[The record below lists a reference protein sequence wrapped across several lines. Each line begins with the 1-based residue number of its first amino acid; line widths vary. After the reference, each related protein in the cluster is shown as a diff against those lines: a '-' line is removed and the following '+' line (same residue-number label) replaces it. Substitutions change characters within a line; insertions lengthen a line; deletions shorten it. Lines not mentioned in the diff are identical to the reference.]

1 MLSENILLPDMHN
14 MDNLG
19 NKVIREAQ
27 EVLRARL
34 PDGWWTE
41 LDEAGDAR
49 DDKGAGAR
57 LQVSGPDGRSACLAV
72 YSRRSLQPRG
82 VLVLRAHL
90 QHFPPNSSV
99 VVAPYLSPSVR
110 ERLAEAGFGFVD
122 LTGNVRVVLSRPGL
136 FIEASGADVNP
147 DRSARPSRSLRGG
160 KAGRIVRALIDRE
173 EPSGVRA
180 LAAITGVNPG
190 YVSRIVAL
198 LDDQALIE
206 RSGRG
211 RIVSVDWP
219 RLLERWSQDAPLP
232 SRGTQTMCLE
242 PRGLAALISGLG
254 TSSLR
259 YAVTGTLAVSEL
271 APVAAAHL
279 AVVYVDDVHAAVSA
293 LDLRIAERGANV
305 MLIEPEDEWV
315 FEGRILRN
323 GLSAVAIS
331 QAAADLLTSP
341 GRGPAEAEALIA
353 WMRDNERAWRG

>member
-1 MLSENILLPDMHN
+1 MRNIANQD
-14 MDNLG
+14 
-19 NKVIREAQ
+19 NKVIRDAQ

-34 PDGWWTE
+34 PDGWRAD
-41 LDEAGDAR
+41 LDAADGAR
-49 DDKGAGAR
+49 DDKGADAR
-57 LQVSGPDGRSACLAV
+57 LRVSGPDGRSACLAIYLKRV
-72 YSRRSLQPRG
+72 LQPRG
-82 VLVLRAHL
+82 VLVLRAYL
-90 QHFPPNSSV
+90 QHLAADNSM

-110 ERLAEAGFGFVD
+110 ERLVEAGLGFVD
-122 LTGNVRVVLSRPGL
+122 LTGNVRVALSRPGL

-147 DRSARPSRSLRGG
+147 DRAARPSRSLRGG
-160 KAGRIVRALIDRE
+160 KAGRIVRALLDRE

-180 LAAITGVNPG
+180 LAAATGVDPG
-190 YVSRIVAL
+190 YVSRIVTL

-219 RLLERWSQDAPLP
+219 RLLDRWSQDAPLS

-242 PRGLAALISGLG
+242 PRGLSELTSRLG
-254 TSSLR
+254 TSGLR

-279 AVVYVDDVHAAVSA
+279 AVVYVDDVHVAVSA
-293 LDLRIAERGANV
+293 LGLRIAERGANV

-315 FEGRILRN
+315 FEGRVLRN
-323 GLSAVAIS
+323 GLSTAAVS

-353 WMRDNERAWRG
+353 WMGENERAWRG

>member
-1 MLSENILLPDMHN
+1 MAFE
-14 MDNLG
+14 DN
-19 NKVIREAQ
+19 KMIRDAQ

-34 PDGWWTE
+34 PDGWRAD
-41 LDEAGDAR
+41 LDEADRAR
-49 DDKGAGAR
+49 DDKGADAR
-57 LQVSGPDGRSACLAV
+57 LLVSGPDASSARLAV

-82 VLVLRAHL
+82 VLVLRAQL
-90 QHFPPNSSV
+90 QDFPEDDSM
-99 VVAPYLSPSVR
+99 VVAPYLSPLVR
-110 ERLAEAGFGFVD
+110 ERLVEAGLGFVD
-122 LTGNVRVVLSRPGL
+122 LTGNVRIALSRPGL
-136 FIEASGADVNP
+136 FIEANGADVNP
-147 DRSARPSRSLRGG
+147 VRSARPSRSLRGG

-211 RIVSVDWP
+211 RVVSVDWP
-219 RLLERWSQDAPLP
+219 RLLERWSQDAPLS

-242 PRGLAALISGLG
+242 PRGLAELTMRLH

-279 AVVYVDDVHAAVSA
+279 AVVYVDDARAAVST

-315 FEGRILRN
+315 FDGSVLRN
-323 GLSAVAIS
+323 GLSAVAVS

-353 WMRDNERAWRG
+353 WMGENERAWRG

>member
-1 MLSENILLPDMHN
+1 MRNMSSPD
-14 MDNLG
+14 
-19 NKVIREAQ
+19 NKMIRDAQ

-34 PDGWWTE
+34 PRGWRTD
-41 LDEAGDAR
+41 LDEADGTR
-49 DDKGAGAR
+49 DDKGADAR
-57 LQVSGPDGRSACLAV
+57 LQISGPDGRSAYLAV
-72 YSRRSLQPRG
+72 YSKRTLQPRG

-90 QHFPPNSSV
+90 QHFPADDSM
-99 VVAPYLSPSVR
+99 VVAPYLSPPVR
-110 ERLAEAGFGFVD
+110 ERLVEAGLGFVD
-122 LTGNVRVVLSRPGL
+122 LTGNVRVALSRPGL

-147 DRSARPSRSLRGG
+147 DRSTRPSRSLRGG

-173 EPSGVRA
+173 EPPGVRA
-180 LAAITGVNPG
+180 LAAITGVDAG
-190 YVSRIVAL
+190 YASRIVAL

-219 RLLERWSQDAPLP
+219 RLLERWSQDAPLS

-242 PRGLAALISGLG
+242 PRGLAALTSRLG
-254 TSSLR
+254 TSGLR

-279 AVVYVDDVHAAVSA
+279 AVVYVDDVHAAGSA

-315 FEGRILRN
+315 FEGRALRN
-323 GLSAVAIS
+323 GLSAVTVS

>member
-1 MLSENILLPDMHN
+1 MRNIAVQ
-14 MDNLG
+14 DNRM
-19 NKVIREAQ
+19 IRDAQ

-34 PDGWWTE
+34 PDGWRTD
-41 LDEAGDAR
+41 LDGAEGAR
-49 DDKGAGAR
+49 DDRGADVR

-72 YSRRSLQPRG
+72 YSRRSLEPRG
-82 VLVLRAHL
+82 VLVLRAQL
-90 QHFPPNSSV
+90 QDFPENNSMV
-99 VVAPYLSPSVR
+99 MAPYLSPLVR
-110 ERLAEAGFGFVD
+110 ERLVEAGLGFVD
-122 LTGNVRVVLSRPGL
+122 LTGNVRVGLSSPGL
-136 FIEASGADVNP
+136 FVEASGADVNP
-147 DRSARPSRSLRGG
+147 DRSTRPSRSLRGA

-180 LAAITGVNPG
+180 LAATTGVNPG

-211 RIVSVDWP
+211 RIESVDWP
-219 RLLERWSQDAPLP
+219 RLLERWSQDAPLS

-242 PRGLAALISGLG
+242 PRGLAALTSRLR

-279 AVVYVDDVHAAVSA
+279 AGVYVEDAHAAVSA

-305 MLIEPEDEWV
+305 VLIEPEDGWV
-315 FEGRILRN
+315 FEGRSLRN
-323 GLSAVAIS
+323 GLSAVAVS

-353 WMRDNERAWRG
+353 WMRENEGAWRG

>member
-1 MLSENILLPDMHN
+1 MRNISSQ
-14 MDNLG
+14 DNI
-19 NKVIREAQ
+19 VIRDAR

-34 PDGWWTE
+34 PDGWRTD
-41 LDEAGDAR
+41 LDKVNGAG
-49 DDKGAGAR
+49 DDKGADAR
-57 LQVSGPDGRSACLAV
+57 LQTSGPDGHSACLAV
-72 YSRRSLQPRG
+72 YSRRSLQPRD

-90 QHFPPNSSV
+90 QHLPADNSM

-110 ERLAEAGFGFVD
+110 ERLVESGLGFVD
-122 LTGNVRVVLSRPGL
+122 LTGNVRVALSRPGL
-136 FIEASGADVNP
+136 FIEANGADVNP

-180 LAAITGVNPG
+180 LVAITGVNAG

-219 RLLERWSQDAPLP
+219 RLFDRWSQDAPLS

-242 PRGLAALISGLG
+242 PRGLAALTSGLG

-259 YAVTGTLAVSEL
+259 YAVTGSLAVSEL
-271 APVAAAHL
+271 APVAAVHL
-279 AVVYVDDVHAAVSA
+279 AVVYADDVRAAVSA

-353 WMRDNERAWRG
+353 WMRDNESAWRG

>member
-1 MLSENILLPDMHN
+1 MRN
-14 MDNLG
+14 MDNQD
-19 NKVIREAQ
+19 NKVIRDAQ

-34 PDGWWTE
+34 PDGWRTD

-110 ERLAEAGFGFVD
+110 ERLVEAGFGFVD
-122 LTGNVRVVLSRPGL
+122 LTGNVRVALSRPGL

-190 YVSRIVAL
+190 YISRIVAL

-219 RLLERWSQDAPLP
+219 RLLERWSQDAPLS

-242 PRGLAALISGLG
+242 PRGLAALTSGLG

-293 LDLRIAERGANV
+293 LDLRIVERGANV

>member
-1 MLSENILLPDMHN
+1 MRNMTNQDNRLLRD
-14 MDNLG
+14 
-19 NKVIREAQ
+19 AQ

-34 PDGWWTE
+34 PDGWRTD
-41 LDEAGDAR
+41 LDKVDGTR
-49 DDKGAGAR
+49 DDKGADAR
-57 LQVSGPDGRSACLAV
+57 LRISGPDGRSACLAIHLK
-72 YSRRSLQPRG
+72 RSLQPRG

-90 QHFPPNSSV
+90 QHLAANNSM
-99 VVAPYLSPSVR
+99 VVAPYLSQSVR
-110 ERLAEAGFGFVD
+110 DRLVEAGVGFVD
-122 LTGNVRVVLSRPGL
+122 LTGNVRVALNRPGL
-136 FIEASGADVNP
+136 FIEASGAEVNP
-147 DRSARPSRSLRGG
+147 DRAARPSRSLRGG

-173 EPSGVRA
+173 EPPGVRA
-180 LAAITGVNPG
+180 LAAITGVDPG
-190 YVSRIVAL
+190 YASRIVAL

-219 RLLERWSQDAPLP
+219 RLLERWSQDAPLS

-242 PRGLAALISGLG
+242 PRDLAALTSRLG

-279 AVVYVDDVHAAVSA
+279 AVVYVADVHAAVSA

-305 MLIEPEDEWV
+305 MLIEPEDDWV
-315 FEGRILRN
+315 FEGHAMRN
-323 GLSAVAIS
+323 GLSAVTVS